1 MGILDKYDESIKL
14 TYNYAYRMLVHL
26 KNITYNFNSIKDPDD
41 ITMEVYRD
49 SIVKKYET
57 LEDLTWKL
65 LSKIFKASGLE
76 INNPRE
82 CYKQAFKEGLINNI
96 EIWND
101 ILLSR
106 NSTAHIYDEED
117 YEEIKNKIINYYT
130 DAIEDLLSKLSKVVI
145 WYVWNR

>member
-1 MGILDKYDESIKL
+1 MMGILDKYDESIKL

-49 SIVKKYET
+49 SIIKKYET

-130 DAIEDLLSKLSKVVI
+130 GAIEDLLSKISKEVI
-145 WYVWNR
+145 

>member
-14 TYNYAYRMLVHL
+14 TYNYAYRTLVHL
-26 KNITYNFNSIKDPDD
+26 KNITCNFNSIKDPDD

-49 SIVKKYET
+49 SIIKKYET

-82 CYKQAFKEGLINNI
+82 CYKHAFKEGLINNI

-117 YEEIKNKIINYYT
+117 YEEIKNKIINDYT
-130 DAIEDLLSKLSKVVI
+130 DAIEDLLSKISKVVI
-145 WYVWNR
+145 

>member
-26 KNITYNFNSIKDPDD
+26 KNIIDNFNNIKNPDD

-49 SIVKKYET
+49 SIIKKYET

-65 LSKIFKASGLE
+65 LSKIFKSSGLE
-76 INNPRE
+76 INNPRG
-82 CYKQAFKEGLINNI
+82 CYKQAFKEGLINDI

-106 NSTAHIYDEED
+106 NSISHIYDEQD
-117 YEEIKNKIINYYT
+117 YEEIKNKIIIGYT
-130 DAIEDLLSKLSKVVI
+130 GAIEDLLSNLSKVVM
-145 WYVWNR
+145 

>member
-1 MGILDKYDESIKL
+1 MMGILDKYDESIKL

-26 KNITYNFNSIKDPDD
+26 KNITDNFSNIKNPDD

-49 SIVKKYET
+49 SIIKKYET

-65 LSKIFKASGLE
+65 LSKIFKSSGLE
-76 INNPRE
+76 INNPRG
-82 CYKQAFKEGLINNI
+82 CYKQAFKEGLINDI

-106 NSTAHIYDEED
+106 NSTSHIYDEQD
-117 YEEIKNKIINYYT
+117 YEKIKNKIISDYT
-130 DAIEDLLSKLSKVVI
+130 GAIENLLSNLSKVVM
-145 WYVWNR
+145 